1 MKQIPGGVT
10 APKGF
15 RAWGVH
21 CGVKSKKAD
30 KKDLALILSDQE
42 CAAAAVYTMNRVKAA
57 PLYVT
62 MEHLEDGTAW
72 GVAANSGN
80 ANACCPMSHEYA
92 EEMARLAARAT
103 GRAPADFVVASTGVI
118 GQTLNIAAIRAGMPE
133 AAAGLTAGPEGSDAA
148 ARAIMTTD
156 TVKKELA
163 LACSIGG
170 RTVTLGAI
178 AKGSGMIHP
187 NMGTMLCFV
196 TTDCAITREMLSEA
210 LREVVPRTFNRVT
223 VDGDTSTNDMCAVLA
238 NGMAGNPLIEWKDDG
253 YTVFLKALRQLCQE
267 LARAIAGDGE
277 GASRLIT
284 CAVREARS
292 EESAERLAKAVVG
305 SPPGEGRHVRR
316 RRKLGPGAVCHGLLQ
331 GPLPPRVCGH
341 FLLLRRGCCGRLPG
355 RHGSGLRRGGR
366 PEHPLPGR
374 GGHRRPPPRGRAR
387 GHLLGLR
394 PDVRIC
400 EDQRRLQNM
409 RGAAR
414 APLPKEAN
422 PMSDVTLRAQVLA
435 EALPYIQKYYGKT
448 IVIKYGGSAMISREL
463 REAVIGDVILL
474 SLVGIHVVVVHGGGP
489 EISAMLKKLGKE
501 SRFVDG
507 LRCTDAETMDVV
519 QQVLCGKVNKNL
531 AATLN
536 RRGGRAIGLCGL
548 DAGLFQAR
556 LLDAKYGLVGELARV
571 DPAPVRDY
579 LTAGYIPVVSTVAQG
594 VDGENAYNINAD
606 TAAARLAVALGAEK
620 LILLTDVHGL
630 LRDPADESTL
640 LQKVG
645 LSEVPLLVREGV
657 IQGGM
662 IPKVECCVEAVRSG
676 VERTHILDGRI
687 PHSILIELLSDE
699 GIGTMIL

>member
-1 MKQIPGGVT
+1 
-10 APKGF
+10 
-15 RAWGVH
+15 
-21 CGVKSKKAD
+21 
-30 KKDLALILSDQE
+30 
-42 CAAAAVYTMNRVKAA
+42 
-57 PLYVT
+57 
-62 MEHLEDGTAW
+62 
-72 GVAANSGN
+72 
-80 ANACCPMSHEYA
+80 
-92 EEMARLAARAT
+92 
-103 GRAPADFVVASTGVI
+103 
-118 GQTLNIAAIRAGMPE
+118 
-133 AAAGLTAGPEGSDAA
+133 
-148 ARAIMTTD
+148 
-156 TVKKELA
+156 
-163 LACSIGG
+163 
-170 RTVTLGAI
+170 
-178 AKGSGMIHP
+178 
-187 NMGTMLCFV
+187 
-196 TTDCAITREMLSEA
+196 
-210 LREVVPRTFNRVT
+210 
-223 VDGDTSTNDMCAVLA
+223 
-238 NGMAGNPLIEWKDDG
+238 
-253 YTVFLKALRQLCQE
+253 
-267 LARAIAGDGE
+267 
-277 GASRLIT
+277 
-284 CAVREARS
+284 
-292 EESAERLAKAVVG
+292 
-305 SPPGEGRHVRR
+305 
-316 RRKLGPGAVCHGLLQ
+316 
-331 GPLPPRVCGH
+331 
-341 FLLLRRGCCGRLPG
+341 
-355 RHGSGLRRGGR
+355 
-366 PEHPLPGR
+366 
-374 GGHRRPPPRGRAR
+374 
-387 GHLLGLR
+387 
-394 PDVRIC
+394 
-400 EDQRRLQNM
+400 
-409 RGAAR
+409 
-414 APLPKEAN
+414 
-422 PMSDVTLRAQVLA
+422 MSDVTLRAQVLA

-507 LRCTDAETMDVV
+507 LRCTDTETMDVV

-536 RRGGRAIGLCGL
+536 RRCGRAIGLCGL

-571 DPAPVRDY
+571 DPAPVRDC

-620 LILLTDVHGL
+620 LILLTDVRGL

>member
-30 KKDLALILSDQE
+30 KKDLTLILSDQE

-196 TTDCAITREMLSEA
+196 TTDCAITREMLEDA
-210 LREVVPRTFNRVT
+210 LREVVARTFNRVT

-305 SPPGEGRHVRR
+305 SPLVKAA
-316 RRKLGPGAVCHGLLQ
+316 RKLGPGAVCHGLLQ

-507 LRCTDAETMDVV
+507 LRCTDTETMDVV

-571 DPAPVRDY
+571 DPAPVRDC

-620 LILLTDVHGL
+620 LILLTDVRGL